1 MKNRL
6 AKLAA
11 LALTATSVAAL
22 GGPAFAAAAPADNTQ
37 ARLQALEDELANVNA
52 QLGDLKRSQSDQYGD
67 VNRQL
72 SAVQL
77 KIDNGRPTIT
87 TSDGNFTFALRTL
100 VQYDSAYYAQGIV
113 PAGTDFSSGNNF
125 RRARFGASG
134 TLFKDWSYEFIY
146 DFGGSGIETAGI
158 SSAFIQYDGLGSVH
172 IKAGA
177 YAPPGSFDDSTS
189 ASDLLFLE
197 RAQPTDLARSI
208 AGSDGRDA
216 VTVFSY
222 DDDYF
227 AAVSYTGA
235 LINEAAV
242 FDEQQAVTGRVAY
255 RLLRSLDHNFAIGA
269 DASYVLKVADTVA
282 GPG

>member
-100 VQYDSAYYAQGIV
+100 VQYDTAYYAQGTV

-125 RRARFGASG
+125 RRARFGANG

-146 DFGGSGIETAGI
+146 DFGGS
-158 SSAFIQYDGLGSVH
+158 
-172 IKAGA
+172 
-177 YAPPGSFDDSTS
+177 
-189 ASDLLFLE
+189 
-197 RAQPTDLARSI
+197 
-208 AGSDGRDA
+208 
-216 VTVFSY
+216 
-222 DDDYF
+222 
-227 AAVSYTGA
+227 
-235 LINEAAV
+235 
-242 FDEQQAVTGRVAY
+242 
-255 RLLRSLDHNFAIGA
+255 
-269 DASYVLKVADTVA
+269 
-282 GPG
+282 